1 MPDQNI
7 PPRNLKKVGTETCTV
22 RLGELKQAAETRAAD
37 EGLKN
42 ISVLIRTA
50 VRLYLADT
58 DKADLVHLEILAD
71 EIRDF
76 RSDFSRVGGNLNQIA
91 LAFNKDDVL
100 SESTLKMTHRSLQR
114 DFKKLAEIMKEIQ
127 NVAEAF
133 RR

>member
-1 MPDQNI
+1 MPEQNI
-7 PPRNLKKVGTETCTV
+7 PPRKKAKIGTETLSV
-22 RLGELKQAAETRAAD
+22 RLGDLKQAAEARAAD

-76 RSDFSRVGGNLNQIA
+76 RADFSRIGGNLNQLA

-100 SESTLKMTHRSLQR
+100 SESALQLTHRSLQR